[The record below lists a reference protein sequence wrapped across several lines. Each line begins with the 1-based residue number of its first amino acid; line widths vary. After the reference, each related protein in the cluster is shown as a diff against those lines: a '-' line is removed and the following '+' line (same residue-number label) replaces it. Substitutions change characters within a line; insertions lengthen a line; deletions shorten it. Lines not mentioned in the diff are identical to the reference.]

1 MYYQKYNERN
11 GVRRVVTILRTVLV
25 ITLAA
30 LGGLWQPLQAAEH
43 VVSLADLHLQVRS
56 AQMGRQA
63 GLEQISGFLHSESS
77 RAVLGASN
85 LDVAQVEKAVGVLSD
100 EEVARLASQI
110 QRLDRDIAAGAL
122 SNEHL
127 TYIVIALATAI
138 IVLIAT

>member
-1 MYYQKYNERN
+1 M
-11 GVRRVVTILRTVLV
+11 LV

-43 VVSLADLHLQVRS
+43 VVSVADLHRQVRS
-56 AQMGRQA
+56 AQMSRQA
-63 GLEQISGFLHSESS
+63 GLEQINGFLHSESS
-77 RAVLGASN
+77 RAVLGAST
-85 LDVAQVEKAVGVLSD
+85 LDVAQVEKAVGFLSD

-110 QRLDRDIAAGAL
+110 QRLERDIAAGAL

-127 TYIVIALATAI
+127 TYIVIALAAAI

>member
-1 MYYQKYNERN
+1 
-11 GVRRVVTILRTVLV
+11 
-25 ITLAA
+25 
-30 LGGLWQPLQAAEH
+30 
-43 VVSLADLHLQVRS
+43 
-56 AQMGRQA
+56 
-63 GLEQISGFLHSESS
+63 LHSESS

-122 SNEHL
+122 SNQHL